1 MEKKQQV
8 RQTSLFDEE
17 KLDSK
22 AGLESTMG
30 KFLDML
36 HSPTSV
42 TTTDFP
48 NVQELEEYFKERG
61 LFIPLP
67 TESVY
72 QRSKDYYNRNI
83 DRITKVLA
91 SSGLSETTIEVIK
104 QDYFFALTGYYDFK
118 AEPSQMV
125 EAWQHLQPLFPQ
137 IFQIDRYGF
146 YYVLMMSYYCYAKV
160 FFDFNTEFRDGDE
173 EKRKQYLEKIENYSF
188 LENRAI
194 VWFMRRGVATPFDF
208 IEKGLDFGARIAAL
222 QAMSVPIIDYVNYFT
237 IAKHAYMATFDE
249 LRAIKSPVVIDQ
261 PQSKDEFFL
270 VAQTESD
277 RIFGLLSDKAE
288 QYAATADSNK
298 TESEREE
305 AIQAAQKPIGLR
317 DEIKLPVNFNRAN
330 QKPIQAGFDWA
341 DERTYMPLTKYIMN
355 VWPNTENGIKYTGV
369 TVTEYTIQKAI
380 EGLGILTNWERMKRN
395 KIEGRLE
402 IPTNISQFTELCL
415 QRDASAVEK
424 KQMLAALLLIS
435 NIYVVIDRPVRIK
448 ASSSKSKKPVKT
460 GGRTFVKLMTL
471 EEFNIG
477 GNENMIITIPEKS
490 LGGTLLPV
498 SRKDYDRMRKE
509 VKGSQKLRFMANIL
523 EMDNRA
529 EDGLVD
535 DCFGFA
541 QLIENAQTEEDK
553 KATREYVRKN
563 RTSAKKRVK
572 QWFEEYLQEG
582 YITSYTYTQNKKGV
596 WVYKWKRGDKKP
608 IEEAEIVEEET
619 KALPTPEQA

>member
-1 MEKKQQV
+1 MEKKKQQAK
-8 RQTSLFDEE
+8 QTRLFDDDTMNRMAEQLRSFQDKTE
-17 KLDSK
+17 KTF
-22 AGLESTMG
+22 GTIE
-30 KFLDML
+30 
-36 HSPTSV
+36 
-42 TTTDFP
+42 TDFP
-48 NVQELEEYFKERG
+48 TAQDFAAYVDEKNIY
-61 LFIPLP
+61 LP
-67 TESVY
+67 VPCDSLY
-72 QRSKDYYNRNI
+72 QRGKEYYKRNI
-83 DRITKVLA
+83 EQIEPILRT
-91 SSGLSETTIEVIK
+91 SGLTETTIEAIK
-104 QDYFFALTGYYDFK
+104 QDYFFALTGNYDFK
-118 AEPSQMV
+118 AEPTQMG
-125 EAWQHLQPLFPQ
+125 EAWAHLTQHFPY

-146 YYVLMMSYYCYAKV
+146 YYVLMYGYYAYSTAYFSYYDEYMNGNEESRKDYLDRILHYSPLQDRGYLWLCRKGIPTPIDFIDKGFEFTLGILTHKSMTGVLMDYNFYYLIAKYA
-160 FFDFNTEFRDGDE
+160 
-173 EKRKQYLEKIENYSF
+173 L
-188 LENRAI
+188 L
-194 VWFMRRGVATPFDF
+194 ATPA
-208 IEKGLDFGARIAAL
+208 ELDSIRKPLTQVEGF
-222 QAMSVPIIDYVNYFT
+222 N
-237 IAKHAYMATFDE
+237 DE
-249 LRAIKSPVVIDQ
+249 TLEAEAIKATDV
-261 PQSKDEFFL
+261 
-270 VAQTESD
+270 
-277 RIFGLLSDKAE
+277 IFGLLNKKAE
-288 QYAATADSNK
+288 KYAATADSSK

-402 IPTNISQFTELCL
+402 IPTNISQFAELCL

-541 QLIENAQTEEDK
+541 QLIENAQTEEDR

-563 RTSAKKRVK
+563 RTSAKKKVK

-582 YITSYTYTQNKKGV
+582 YITSYTYTQNKKGA

-608 IEEAEIVEEET
+608 IEVAEIVEAET
-619 KALPTPEQA
+619 VSLPAPNQA